1 MKIINERYDVIR
13 LINRD
18 NSFVEYL
25 VSDREKNAE
34 IKRIRIFDTEL
45 SNYDFIKQM
54 EDIFVEIKTI
64 IHENILAAHEFQPIQ

>member
-45 SNYDFIKQM
+45 SNYDFIKHM

-64 IHENILAAHEFQPIQ
+64 IQ